1 MIDQHQR
8 KYKKRNIDC
17 KWDKKYWW
25 YTKSKNNKKT
35 SKRDAEKKLIKKKK
49 NTFWTLNQIINN
61 PESYRLSM
69 NWKTQLFGLFTKKSS
84 IKHVNLAKENQ
95 TNKKGF

>member
-1 MIDQHQR
+1 MIVNETKNIDDIQSQ
-8 KYKKRNIDC
+8 KIIKKQGNEMQKRN
-17 KWDKKYWW
+17 W
-25 YTKSKNNKKT
+25 S
-35 SKRDAEKKLIKKKK
+35 KKKK